1 MSELDYRVTGKDIGN
16 NEAAAIQ
23 PILNGE
29 DANQTTFQRPSE
41 NLRTRSEVVRKVVD
55 NILAE
60 MQADRGLCVM
70 SYTDAKVYF
79 SSGKFRLNV
88 LGTDTASTR
97 DLTIAPI
104 AGSFNGNPPP
114 GSPIQA
120 KYYYADAVGGG
131 GQGKFQVVAKSTIQ
145 AYNGGNNL
153 WFKIFKNGRTLGS
166 PVVTIEG
173 AGGSGSYPADGPVTI
188 CVEIDKDSL
197 NTIDD
202 VIAALILAPGATYLD
217 TVLTQTI
224 ANGTN
229 AVEERTQRIFSSDAG
244 GMAAVD
250 NECYRLRAADIDN
263 FFQVLSK
270 TMAEG
275 DSLVIAFPTIAARR
289 ACTYSTVI
297 SGYMQIISEDSRTL
311 ANGHVVPIC
320 KMYLN
325 RLIFLNGKIIDAGTS
340 GADYLV
346 NGPKLAAVDTLRTDL
361 ADTGGSPKGDYM
373 IGSKAHAGTP
383 YSLSL
388 GTLDSQM
395 TALIGDINSHIDGSV
410 PAADHSLKYILNKP
424 FVVVDKGGNGD
435 FTTITA
441 ALSELATNQRGGTIL
456 VRAHSAVAYVENIQN
471 QTPAF
476 DINFPIDIVGV
487 SGTGGSG
494 GSPWVDVQPTYT
506 TLPILHI
513 VNSAPPT
520 ANALLRFHNIDF
532 RQGGNSRLATIYGCD
547 VEFHN
552 CAFIRPAVTSNKA
565 MFEMDAGKSLKFY
578 DCYISSMDQTDDAPV
593 FDFLGAQTACK
604 IHLHRCKFYKVAEL
618 FRGSVSIENFIME
631 DCSFE
636 LCGHSASGTM
646 GELFGSNFKATIL
659 RVKGNHF
666 KAGCNAGL
674 GGIGGGGEFSGN
686 RAEGTLGGF
695 GTQTGVNFFATFSV
709 GSGNELSVHHN
720 YFQPGVVS
728 GVLLDGANVHFT
740 ENTIYDV
747 SPAYT
752 SGYGIDVSG
761 SGATLSNRIS
771 GNYIKQIS
779 GTVTMGIRLSG
790 ASPFSVGNNKIDI
803 IAGVGIGQNSTVDSP
818 TVIGNS
824 IVVSGTAT
832 YGISLPGSHAI
843 IQGNFIDLN
852 GTGTGI
858 DGGQIISGNKI
869 LDAATIG
876 ITTGCQRCAI
886 SGNVIDIGNSGTG
899 IDVANTG
906 LATVIGNHIYGGLIG
921 IDLTA
926 CTKFTCFG
934 NFMEIY
940 PQNNSKGIDA
950 SRGSLTSLYGSITG
964 NTIMTTGSGSGRKG
978 IDLTFVDD
986 CAVSGNII
994 GEGNAW
1000 NDHIDVTSCGNH
1012 VGLGKDTTEN
1022 TDTYNLYRTS

>member
-166 PVVTIEG
+166 PVVTIKG

-325 RLIFLNGKIIDAGTS
+325 RIIFLNGKIIDAGTS

-456 VRAHSAVAYVENIQN
+456 VRAHSSSPYVENIKN
-471 QTPAF
+471 LSPNL
-476 DINFPIDIVGV
+476 DVLFPIDIVGV
-487 SGTGGSG
+487 GSTAAGGASSNWVVIQPAVTTQPILQIDNSGPPTADALIRFHNIKFDQQGNSTLAHTHGCALEFYSCAFARPAVTAFKPMFELDSAATRQSLTFFDCYLASADNTDGAPAFGFLGTTADCKIAAYRCTFYKVSRTIKTNLSAAPLKSFILEDCIFDDCGASGSG
-494 GSPWVDVQPTYT
+494 SMLTFFEFLSATFLRIVGCHFMDNCDTGLGVILGNGEFAGNLVENEVTGIGVQGTVNFLATFGFTGVHFSVHDNSFAPGYISGIRLIGAALDKIVFVDNTVTELQPDYSSGYGVYISNDTGPEYVNLHGNRIVQTAGFGTVTAGIYVNGT
-506 TLPILHI
+506 KISVHGNEITIDDGKGI
-513 VNSAPPT
+513 VNSA
-520 ANALLRFHNIDF
+520 
-532 RQGGNSRLATIYGCD
+532 
-547 VEFHN
+547 
-552 CAFIRPAVTSNKA
+552 
-565 MFEMDAGKSLKFY
+565 AGKGTITGNVIRIASAIAGSRG
-578 DCYISSMDQTDDAPV
+578 ISVHNTS
-593 FDFLGAQTACK
+593 
-604 IHLHRCKFYKVAEL
+604 
-618 FRGSVSIENFIME
+618 SIVIQ
-631 DCSFE
+631 
-636 LCGHSASGTM
+636 
-646 GELFGSNFKATIL
+646 
-659 RVKGNHF
+659 
-666 KAGCNAGL
+666 
-674 GGIGGGGEFSGN
+674 GN
-686 RAEGTLGGF
+686 R
-695 GTQTGVNFFATFSV
+695 
-709 GSGNELSVHHN
+709 
-720 YFQPGVVS
+720 
-728 GVLLDGANVHFT
+728 
-740 ENTIYDV
+740 
-747 SPAYT
+747 
-752 SGYGIDVSG
+752 ID
-761 SGATLSNRIS
+761 
-771 GNYIKQIS
+771 
-779 GTVTMGIRLSG
+779 M
-790 ASPFSVGNNKIDI
+790 NN
-803 IAGVGIGQNSTVDSP
+803 AGVGIE
-818 TVIGNS
+818 
-824 IVVSGTAT
+824 
-832 YGISLPGSHAI
+832 
-843 IQGNFIDLN
+843 N
-852 GTGTGI
+852 GLV
-858 DGGQIISGNKI
+858 ISGNI
-869 LDAATIG
+869 VD
-876 ITTGCQRCAI
+876 GCLVGVDLTNRLGFACF
-886 SGNVIDIGNSGTG
+886 GNVINCYA
-899 IDVANTG
+899 ANN
-906 LATVIGNHIYGGLIG
+906 A
-921 IDLTA
+921 
-926 CTKFTCFG
+926 
-934 NFMEIY
+934 
-940 PQNNSKGIDA
+940 KGITA
-950 SRGSLTSLYGSITG
+950 ARGSLTSLYGSITG

-994 GEGNAW
+994 GEGTAW